1 MYNIKNIN
9 YRIEKKN
16 ILQDI
21 SFTVEP
27 KKFLSI
33 IGPNG
38 SGKSTLIKIINKN
51 IHRYDGEIFLHQ
63 KNIEQY
69 SYKELAIHRAVLNQS
84 IDFPYHFKVA
94 EIINFSLDIH
104 DISVAQKIKIQ
115 KLVLE
120 KLDLTDIRDRDYQT
134 LSGGQK
140 QWVQLA
146 RVIAQ
151 IFIDKQDDKKNKNR
165 INAEKANP
173 KLKGKFLFLDEP
185 TLNLDI
191 FRQYT
196 LLNLLKDLIQ
206 EYKIGVCAVLHDLHQ
221 AYLYS
226 DEILILDEGKIKFFG
241 SAKKALSKKNISET
255 FHVRS
260 DVVFSTALQQKAFI
274 TSL

>member
-1 MYNIKNIN
+1 MYDIKDLHYSIDKKVILENIN
-9 YRIEKKN
+9 FVIEPN
-16 ILQDI
+16 
-21 SFTVEP
+21 
-27 KKFLSI
+27 KFLSV

-51 IHRYDGEIFLHQ
+51 IYRYGGEILLHQ

-69 SYKELAIHRAVLNQS
+69 TYRELATHRAVLNQS

-104 DISVAQKIKIQ
+104 DISVAQKNNIQ
-115 KLVLE
+115 KLVLK
-120 KLDLTDIRDRDYQT
+120 KLDLTDIQDRDYQT

-151 IFIDKQDDKKNKNR
+151 IFID
-165 INAEKANP
+165 EKDEQSRSS
-173 KLKGKFLFLDEP
+173 KEKFLFLDEP

-196 LLNLLKDLIQ
+196 LLNLLKSLIK

-226 DEILILDEGKIKFFG
+226 DEVLILDEGKIKFFG
-241 SAKKALSKKNISET
+241 ATKKALTRKNIFET

-260 DVVFSTALQQKAFI
+260 DILKSATLQQKALI
-274 TSL
+274 TSI

>member
-1 MYNIKNIN
+1 MYYIKDLHYSID
-9 YRIEKKN
+9 KKV

-21 SFTVEP
+21 SFVIEP
-27 KKFLSI
+27 NKFLSV

-38 SGKSTLIKIINKN
+38 SGKSTLVKIINKN
-51 IHRYDGEIFLHQ
+51 IHRYEGKVVLHQ

-69 SYKELAIHRAVLNQS
+69 SYKELASYRAVLNQS

-104 DISVAQKIKIQ
+104 DISIAQKKNIQ

-120 KLDLTDIRDRDYQT
+120 KLNLADIQDRDYQT

-151 IFIDKQDDKKNKNR
+151 IFIDEQEDENNTQDDMQNR
-165 INAEKANP
+165 
-173 KLKGKFLFLDEP
+173 KLNGRFLFLDEP

-196 LLNLLKDLIQ
+196 LLNLLKDLMQ

-226 DEILILDEGKIKFFG
+226 DNVLILDEGKIKFFG
-241 SAKKALSKKNISET
+241 TTKKALTKKNISET

-260 DVVFSTALQQKAFI
+260 DIILSTALQQLALI